1 MLQFLQGASVPRDR
15 LRTNIRKPQPTII
28 MKYLIALVA
37 AVLTFTVS
45 GCAHKHA
52 QSCTDGSCCAKK

>member
-1 MLQFLQGASVPRDR
+1 
-15 LRTNIRKPQPTII
+15 

-37 AVLTFTVS
+37 VVLTFTVS

-52 QSCTDGSCCAKK
+52 ETCTDGSCCAKK

>member
-1 MLQFLQGASVPRDR
+1 MLPFLQGARLPRQP
-15 LRTNIRKPQPTII
+15 LRTTIRNQQPII

-45 GCAHKHA
+45 SCAHKKA
-52 QSCTDGSCCAKK
+52 ETCTDGSCCVAKK